1 MRSTAGKNTLKT
13 ITLGI
18 AATLGLASASAFAAN
33 HTVTVGPPGNAFSFS
48 PADITIAAGDT
59 VTWTYAGGG
68 APHNVVSDPGS
79 VTSFRCANGCDGAGG
94 NGAPSSSAWSATVTF
109 PTAGTIGYFCEVHG
123 AAGGQG
129 MAGTVTVTVPVTLQ
143 SFDVD

>member
-1 MRSTAGKNTLKT
+1 MRPTLGKKTLKT

-18 AATLGLASASAFAAN
+18 AATLGLASATAFAAN
-33 HTVTVGPPGNAFSFS
+33 HTVTVAPAGNAFSFS
-48 PADITIAAGDT
+48 PADVTIAAGDT

-94 NGAPSSSAWSATVTF
+94 NGAPSSSAWTATVTF